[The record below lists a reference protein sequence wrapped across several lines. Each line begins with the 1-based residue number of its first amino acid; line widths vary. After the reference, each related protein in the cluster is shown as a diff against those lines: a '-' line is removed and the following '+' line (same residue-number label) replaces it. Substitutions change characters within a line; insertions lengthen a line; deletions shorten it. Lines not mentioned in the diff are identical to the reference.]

1 MRVAVER
8 IGATLRLDV
17 ELYPTRPNFR
27 RSIHEFVIL
36 TLEQVHHQLER
47 RNLDENFV
55 WTEVVA
61 LLHIDIDMRAW
72 YRFCHNGPWAWL
84 YYDDIVHHL
93 ADMREDLDRIQRRR
107 DALRQQRSL
116 AKLEFVPVGRRSGM
130 AF

>member
-55 WTEVVA
+55 
-61 LLHIDIDMRAW
+61 IDMRAW